1 MLKTR
6 KFIIK
11 ISKDVSTIYLKKKN
25 ILIMKTGN
33 NLRFLVTPKN
43 LNFIIFK
50 NKILICIGFLKLP
63 SNNRKKLTHLKKTVA
78 SKINQ
83 FLIEIK
89 VKIYSKLK
97 FVGIGYKVFK
107 TNSKQILMFK
117 LGYSHSLY
125 FKLGFDNFIMKSVKL
140 FIVGNSYENLMKI
153 SAHIKLLR
161 LPEPYKGKGI
171 LYDSE
176 KIKIKIGKK
185 V

>member
-1 MLKTR
+1 MLKI
-6 KFIIK
+6 KKCSIK
-11 ISKDVSTIYLKKKN
+11 IPKDVSLVYSKKKN
-25 ILIMKTGN
+25 ILIITAGK
-33 NLRFLVTPKN
+33 NLRFIVTPQK

-50 NKILICIGFLKLP
+50 NKILICISFLKTP
-63 SNNRKKLTHLKKTVA
+63 NNNKKKLIYLKKTIA
-78 SKINQ
+78 STINQ

-89 VKIYSKLK
+89 IKIYSKLK

-107 TNSKQILMFK
+107 THYKQILMFK

-125 FKLGFDNFIMKSVKL
+125 FKLDFDNFIIKSVKL
-140 FIVGNSYENLMKI
+140 FIQGNSYENLMKI
-153 SAHIKLLR
+153 SARIKVLR

>member
-1 MLKTR
+1 ML
-6 KFIIK
+6 I
-11 ISKDVSTIYLKKKN
+11 LKA
-25 ILIMKTGN
+25 GE
-33 NLRFLVTPKN
+33 NLRFLVTPQE

-50 NKILICIGFLKLP
+50 NKILICISFLKIP
-63 SNNRKKLTHLKKTVA
+63 NNNKKKLTHLKKKIA
-78 SKINQ
+78 STINQ

-107 TNSKQILMFK
+107 TSYEQILMLK

-125 FKLGFDNFIMKSVKL
+125 FKLDFDNFIIKSVKL
-140 FIVGNSYENLMKI
+140 FIRGNSYENLMKI
-153 SAHIKLLR
+153 SANIKVLR

-185 V
+185 I

>member
-1 MLKTR
+1 MLKT
-6 KFIIK
+6 KKCFIK
-11 ISKDVSTIYLKKKN
+11 IPKDVFIVYLKKNN
-25 ILIMKTGN
+25 ILILKVGE
-33 NLRFLVTPKN
+33 NLRFLVTPPK

-50 NKILICIGFLKLP
+50 SKILICIDFLKIP
-63 SNNRKKLTHLKKTVA
+63 NNKKKKLMYLKKTVV
-78 SKINQ
+78 STINQ

-107 TNSKQILMFK
+107 TNYKQILMFK

-125 FKLGFDNFIMKSVKL
+125 FKLNFDTFIVKSVKL
-140 FIVGNSYENLMKI
+140 FIIGNFYKNLRKI
-153 SAHIKLLR
+153 SASIKLLR
-161 LPEPYKGKGI
+161 LVEPYKGKGI

-185 V
+185 I

>member
-1 MLKTR
+1 MLKT
-6 KFIIK
+6 KKCCVK
-11 ISKDVSTIYLKKKN
+11 IPKDVFVIYLKKKN
-25 ILIMKTGN
+25 ILIFKAGK
-33 NLRFLVTPKN
+33 NLRFLVTPPK

-50 NKILICIGFLKLP
+50 NKLLICIGFLKMP
-63 SNNRKKLTHLKKTVA
+63 NNNKKKLMYLKKTIA
-78 SKINQ
+78 STISQ

-89 VKIYSKLK
+89 VKMYSKLR

-107 TNSKQILMFK
+107 TSYEQVLMLK

-125 FKLGFDNFIMKSVKL
+125 FKLNFDNFIIKSVKL
-140 FIVGNSYENLMKI
+140 FVMGNSYANLMRI
-153 SAHIKLLR
+153 SADIKVLR